1 MAQAR
6 LFLRDFDISDPDY
19 PKQVL
24 AWALQAQC
32 EMHELVLLTTETIA
46 ATRILIAEA
55 DRMLACK
62 FADSVDDV

>member
-6 LFLRDFDISDPDY
+6 VSLRDFDISDPDY

-32 EMHELVLLTTETIA
+32 EMHELVLLTKKQ
-46 ATRILIAEA
+46 L
-55 DRMLACK
+55 LLLG
-62 FADSVDDV
+62 F